1 MIFDGGYWY
10 EKRNIAFQ
18 KKDIVSSYP
27 WEFKSAFG
35 EEEIRWFSREQ
46 LTLLAEIF
54 SRSRDISNRSNPF
67 YSLSATEV
75 LQKSSGKI
83 AFFDIDAIREETH
96 EECMNGPSAL
106 ILADY
111 CKKKS

>member
-1 MIFDGGYWY
+1 MKKEILLS
-10 EKRNIAFQ
+10 K

-27 WEFKSAFG
+27 WEFREAFS
-35 EEEIRWFSREQ
+35 EEAIRRFSREQ
-46 LTLLAEIF
+46 LILLAEIF

-75 LQKSSGKI
+75 LQKSTGKI

-96 EECMNGPSAL
+96 KECMNGPSAL